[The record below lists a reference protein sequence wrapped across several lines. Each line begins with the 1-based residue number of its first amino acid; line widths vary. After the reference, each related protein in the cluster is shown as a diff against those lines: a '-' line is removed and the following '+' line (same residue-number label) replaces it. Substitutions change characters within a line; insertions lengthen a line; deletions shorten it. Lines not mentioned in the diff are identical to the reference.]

1 MAAGTMKE
9 LTAASGDI
17 DTTDQLNI
25 FEAFQKVV
33 VVNGSNL
40 KIADFMNTKLTTAD
54 IRPDDENN
62 VAPIKGTVLTGETS
76 TAQMIVDFCD
86 VNNGAAN
93 IYGYVTSGT
102 FQDDEV
108 VTGTNASGTPTAV
121 SFTTNSA
128 PTSKPHW
135 YDYTVYPTIGGLSF
149 GTMPAKAYIGCL
161 YRGRVVLSGNPEAPY
176 QWYMSRQGNIWDF
189 AYVANDAQSPV
200 AGGNSDAG
208 ELGDIVK
215 ALIPYRDDYLIFG
228 CATSMWIMRGD
239 PAAGGSL
246 DELDLTV
253 GIFGANSWCFDND
266 GNLYFFGTNGIYRI
280 PKGFGKVENLTQ
292 FSLPNIIADESI
304 DASTHRITMAYDRIR
319 MGIVICIT
327 KLSDGTNSNYWFDLR
342 AQGFFPESYP
352 EECGPYSLFYY
363 AANDK
368 DYRELLVG
376 CKDGYIRKFDESV
389 KDDDVGAADETIS
402 SYFATV
408 QPLGDREDA
417 EGKLTSL
424 TVTTGGGASGGSF
437 GDSDSVSYEYHVGDD
452 AETVLENM
460 IDEATA
466 RESGTLSG
474 TGRKARIRK
483 RARGHFLGLKF
494 FNSTV
499 SETFAIEKI
508 TGEVKPAG
516 KN

>member
-1 MAAGTMKE
+1 MM
-9 LTAASGDI
+9 
-17 DTTDQLNI
+17 
-25 FEAFQKVV
+25 
-33 VVNGSNL
+33 
-40 KIADFMNTKLTTAD
+40 
-54 IRPDDENN
+54 
-62 VAPIKGTVLTGETS
+62 ET
-76 TAQMIVDFCD
+76 
-86 VNNGAAN
+86 
-93 IYGYVTSGT
+93 
-102 FQDDEV
+102 
-108 VTGTNASGTPTAV
+108 
-121 SFTTNSA
+121 
-128 PTSKPHW
+128 
-135 YDYTVYPTIGGLSF
+135 
-149 GTMPAKAYIGCL
+149 YI
-161 YRGRVVLSGNPEAPY
+161 
-176 QWYMSRQGNIWDF
+176 
-189 AYVANDAQSPV
+189 
-200 AGGNSDAG
+200 
-208 ELGDIVK
+208 
-215 ALIPYRDDYLIFG
+215 
-228 CATSMWIMRGD
+228 
-239 PAAGGSL
+239 SL
-246 DELDLTV
+246 E
-253 GIFGANSWCFDND
+253 
-266 GNLYFFGTNGIYRI
+266 
-280 PKGFGKVENLTQ
+280 

>member
-266 GNLYFFGTNGIYRI
+266 GNLYFFG
-280 PKGFGKVENLTQ
+280 V
-292 FSLPNIIADESI
+292 FSA
-304 DASTHRITMAYDRIR
+304 
-319 MGIVICIT
+319 
-327 KLSDGTNSNYWFDLR
+327 
-342 AQGFFPESYP
+342 
-352 EECGPYSLFYY
+352 
-363 AANDK
+363 
-368 DYRELLVG
+368 
-376 CKDGYIRKFDESV
+376 
-389 KDDDVGAADETIS
+389 
-402 SYFATV
+402 
-408 QPLGDREDA
+408 
-417 EGKLTSL
+417 
-424 TVTTGGGASGGSF
+424 
-437 GDSDSVSYEYHVGDD
+437 
-452 AETVLENM
+452 
-460 IDEATA
+460 
-466 RESGTLSG
+466 
-474 TGRKARIRK
+474 
-483 RARGHFLGLKF
+483 
-494 FNSTV
+494 
-499 SETFAIEKI
+499 
-508 TGEVKPAG
+508 
-516 KN
+516 